1 MEDQLSTLY
10 RKIQQGKLS
19 DQQAAEQL
27 RKLLSESGE
36 QESSLLEPLQE
47 DREDDASEKT
57 IRYFKKVLS
66 SSLML
71 PERQID
77 AQAPLENYGI
87 DSVMVMKLTDQLEQQ
102 FGPLSKTLFY
112 EYQNIAELA
121 GYFMSHHRE
130 RLEKLTG
137 VQAKSNPDLQLRTSE
152 LESSTI
158 RKSESPNSLNKRQ
171 PSAGSRRKIPTATSA
186 GGESISEEHVH
197 SKSLDIAIIGMS
209 GRYPKS
215 SNLEQFWEN
224 LKHGKDCITEIP
236 EDRWDYRI
244 HTEMNGSKGKH
255 SGKWGGFLDG
265 VDRFDPLFFQ
275 ISPKEAER
283 IDPQERL
290 FLECVY
296 ETLQDAGYTREQAA
310 GPDAPPDQM
319 GNVGVFA
326 GVMYQEYQLYGAEAR
341 IAGRAP
347 LALNGNPASIAN
359 RVSYFCNFH
368 GPSMVVD
375 TMCSSSLT
383 AIHLAC
389 QSLSKKECRTAIA
402 GGVNV
407 SVHPNKYVMLTQ
419 GQFLSSKG
427 RCESFG
433 EGGDGYVP
441 GEGVGAVMLKPLNR
455 AIADGD
461 HIYGVI
467 KGTAVNHGGKTNG
480 YTVPNPARQAEVI
493 ETAVAEAGIDIT
505 DISYIEAHGTGTSLG
520 DPIEITG
527 LTQAFRKGKR
537 AESKCAIGS
546 AKSNIGHCESAAG
559 IAGLTKVLLQ
569 MQHRQLVPSIH
580 ADPPNPHIQF
590 DKTPFVVQKQ
600 LSDWDRKTID
610 PGDST
615 REVPRIAGIS
625 SFGAGGSNA
634 HIIVEEY
641 CPEQSD
647 MFLAEQDKPAKQQ
660 ALIVLS
666 ARNEDQ
672 LRELCERM
680 LSALRSNRY
689 QEEQLANIAYTLQ
702 TGREMMN
709 MRLGIVTGSLQELS
723 SKLESYCLG
732 DQDVDDMYVG
742 YAGDAQQPLS
752 ILSTDADMS
761 HTLMNWI
768 TKRKFGKLLEF
779 WVNGLNVDWNLL
791 HDGFRHYKI
800 SLPTY
805 PFAKERY
812 WVSDEPSVEFQM
824 KRDSS
829 PNGYA
834 GHIPFIHPLLHEN
847 KSNLS
852 EQKYVT
858 VLTGQEFY
866 LNDHRIGQERI
877 LPGAAYLE
885 MAHAAV
891 SDALGEQQ
899 GENVAVVLKN
909 HVWLRPLVVR
919 EKPVPLHIRLHAS
932 LEEQPIQ
939 YEMYSGVSADESSE
953 RVHSSG
959 YASIVS
965 LEPELAAAV
974 AINPGEIKAR
984 CNTKRLS
991 ADQCYK
997 IYEQG
1002 GLNYGLA
1009 HRLLVELNVGEGEV
1023 LGQLRLPSILKHE
1036 MQSYVLHPA
1045 ILDGAL
1051 QSAIGLW
1058 MEDKEEKEGKELENA
1073 NAMLPIPYAMD
1084 EIQVLSPCTEEMW
1097 AYVRYSSDSASFAA
1111 DAMPKLD
1118 IDLFSSTGVPCVLI
1132 QGLSCRA
1139 LKNNIVP
1146 GDEPHARTTAML
1158 VPRWEQTAAVLN
1170 KWKPAYDRHIVM
1182 LAEPW
1187 AELSEEIKER
1197 LKREQIS
1204 TEIVALGSQKVADIE
1219 NVGASSKRFA
1229 SASTQV
1235 LHVLQQLVSSSSIAE
1250 NVLIQLL
1257 YSRKDHFRLYSGLT
1271 GLLRTAALENPRIHV
1286 QFIEDME
1293 EGEGDYSESKIRPR
1307 KPRNANRAAELIIA
1321 NRESEHVCIGYRDAQ
1336 RKVLHWKSLHLPAE
1350 TDAMPWKNGGVYLIT
1365 GGAGGLGHIFAREIA
1380 SKVVNA
1386 TLILTGRSDISANQ
1400 QQAWESLKTNGT
1412 TIIYRQGDISREKDT
1427 SELVAYIQHSFG
1439 RLDGIIHSAGLTGDQ
1454 YILNKTKAE
1463 MEQVLAPKVAGTLH
1477 LDEAT
1482 RDMKLD
1488 FFILFSSISGVYG
1501 NPGQCDYAAANGYM
1515 GSYAQYRH
1523 QLMLAGKRQGRTL
1536 AIHWPLWKDGGMHL
1550 SPIEEKGLWESTGM
1564 RPLDLE
1570 TGIMLLYRAFQ
1581 STECEIIGVQG
1592 DIPKLISSL
1601 EARWNMNRTTQD
1613 IPFVSEASA
1622 MSVLQTLAAEL
1633 LGVGP
1638 DEISREADWLECG
1651 LDQPQLTL
1659 LAQRLNEQCGLDV
1672 SHVLFVEYPTLQS
1685 ASAFLNQRYP
1695 SAFPSAPFVPESVPL
1710 PRTSQTSLRAD
1721 RLAKQAQTTAADN
1734 ILAEA
1739 LNSFLKKALSAV
1751 LKVPAD
1757 QIVSHARLE
1766 EYGIDSI
1773 SITQLTDQLE
1783 GTFGPLSKTLL
1794 FEYQTLKELSGYLIK
1809 THRDTVNRLIQVP
1822 ALPYEER
1829 KKRSE
1834 KTKSARSGL
1843 QHLSFR
1849 AFQHPAQR
1857 PSAPADAQVR
1867 SLAKD
1872 IAIIGLAGRYP
1883 EADDLKQFWENMMQ
1897 GRDSVTEIPLDR
1909 WDYRLHMHH
1918 TNTNSPKPGSKWGGF
1933 LQGVDRFDPLFFH
1946 ISPREAQMMDPQE
1959 RLFLETAYE
1968 AIEDSGYTPE
1978 GLASATGDVWGNRVG
1993 VYVGVMYEEYQLY
2006 AAQAQAKGDSSV
2018 ALSGNP
2024 ASIANRISYY
2034 CNFNGPSMAV
2044 DTMCSSSLTA
2054 IHLACQS
2061 LILKECEVA
2070 VAGGVNVS
2078 IHPNKYILLNQGGFL
2093 SSEGRC
2099 KSFGAQGDGYVPGEG
2114 VGAVILKPLNK
2125 AIEDGDHIYGVIKG
2139 SALNHGGKT
2148 NGYTVPNPAAQ
2159 SCVIGRAIAEADIS
2173 ADTITYVEAHGT
2185 GTSLGDP
2192 IEVAGLSK
2200 AFAESTD
2207 QQQFC
2212 ALGSVKSNIGHAESA
2227 AGIAGLTKILLQL
2240 KHGQLVPSLHS
2251 DPANPHIDFAQ
2262 TPFRVQRDA
2271 EPWKPLQRMVNGKP
2285 VQIPRR
2291 AGLSSF
2297 GAGGSNAHLI
2307 IEEAHYHPH
2316 EGATFNEATRGGA
2329 FIIVLS
2335 ARTRSALRERA
2346 KRLLTAVNE
2355 KHLTGGAEEE
2365 PERWLER
2372 VAFTLQTGR
2381 QEMEERFGFV
2391 VRSVQELKERLQLF
2405 LGDENTNEQVDGIDG
2420 MYLGNVKSYQA
2431 VQAAI
2436 AMDEH
2441 FGEVV
2446 SRWLNEGIYGKV
2458 LDLWVKGIKADWSVL
2473 YPTRQPRRISLPG
2486 YPFERER
2493 CWFESTEEAAVP
2505 EHVHRLNSAAYA
2517 GIQKAAPERQMTAY
2531 HKDWQLAD
2539 IASISDV
2546 SDPVG
2551 MILILANRDSAS
2563 LAARLTEHFKHTV
2576 VLNEEQLDD
2585 PRHDRLQNEERLKH
2599 GLTGLID
2606 LTACMKQTTV
2616 DDACQEQI
2624 RTGWLQLV
2632 QDVIEVHGHE
2642 GMLLLLVTCGLE
2654 SFRNSKVNLAHAS
2667 RAGLFRMLQSEYRS
2681 IQSRHLDVDPSTSEE
2696 AKIECITTEF
2706 RQTDREPEIC
2716 YRDGKRWR
2724 SYMREI
2730 PYGAGMNQDI
2740 TESSTDPE
2748 RPFLEANQV
2757 LWITGGTRGLG
2768 MACARHFVKHHNVKR
2783 LLLTGR
2789 EAIPQREEWD
2799 AYASHDTATGAKIRS
2814 LLELEQ
2820 LGAEVLVTDIS
2831 LTNVNAIQAE
2841 LARVK
2846 RSIGPIGGVIHCAG
2860 NVDTANPAFIRKQA
2874 DAMQRVLDPKTSGV
2888 HALFHAFRHEPLRFF
2903 VLFSSVSSAMPSLG
2917 AGQSD
2922 YVMANAYMDY
2932 FAEAVSQESA
2942 ISPFPVISIQ
2952 WPSWQ
2957 ESGFGAVTSEAYR
2970 QSGLLGITDAEGMLW
2985 LDHIIRENRGPVI
2998 LPAVIASEH
3007 FHKREQQ
3014 AEQQAKEFLSEV
3026 QQLCTPLIPRPVERM
3041 TASLTEE
3048 LENRTG
3054 AWLKV
3059 LMAKELRLDESRLD
3073 EDTPFQHYGMDSILL
3088 VQVLTVMDRELQHV
3102 ATDPSLL
3109 LEHPT
3114 LRQLAKHLV
3123 RIYPESLTDLLMEPD
3138 SKLAENSNGTP
3149 SDVRSMTSI
3158 PPVQHAEQSKDGHT
3172 GLIESNDAVDEVQG
3186 KPAELEQTKKRD
3198 KIAIVGVACHFP
3210 DAENPAQYW
3219 SNLQKGKDSM
3229 TEIPAERLRLTGSS
3243 TNRNFASSRRIG
3255 AFIRDIEQ
3263 FDPEFFRITD
3273 TLAEQLDPLQR
3284 QLLEV
3289 SVEAAADAGY
3299 SRERLW
3305 NSQTGV
3311 FVGSRASNFSSK
3323 LGGSTKDTI
3332 VGIGQNFIAAH
3343 LSHFYNLKGPNMVVD
3358 TACSSSLTAVHLAVR
3373 SLLDG
3378 ECDLA
3383 FAGGVDI
3390 LLDDAPYEMLGA
3402 ASVLSPD
3409 SRCKTFSADAN
3420 GIGLGEGC
3428 GVVLLKPLSSAI
3440 ADQDAIY
3447 GVIDGTAIN
3456 NDGQT
3461 MGITTPNPEA
3471 QQELLEKAISH
3482 AGIHPSTISY
3492 IETHGTGTL
3501 IGDPIELKA
3510 LTGVFAKYT
3519 NQRQFCGVGSVKS
3532 NIGHLLSASGIAS
3545 LIKVLLSLAH
3555 RELPPTIHCDQ
3566 PNPRFQFGESPFYI
3580 VQQHQPWGS
3589 GPSDILRAGISA
3601 FGLGGNNAHVIVSNE
3616 GIPAERMVNLPLR
3629 FAESPFQ
3636 RKYCWPPVKTTES
3649 VETSSNVSPVL
3660 PMQQLPEHSE
3670 QSSFFDFI
3678 KL

>member
-27 RKLLSESGE
+27 QRLLSVSGE
-36 QESSLLEPLQE
+36 QESSLSEMPHE
-47 DREDDASEKT
+47 EKEDDTSEKA
-57 IRYFKKVLS
+57 IRYVKKILS

-77 AQAPLENYGI
+77 AHAPLENYGI

-130 RLEKLTG
+130 RLEQLTG
-137 VQAKSNPDLQLRTSE
+137 VQAKSNPDVQLRTSE

-158 RKSESPNSLNKRQ
+158 RKSESPNSFDMRQ
-171 PSAGSRRKIPTATSA
+171 RSAGSRRRIPAATNAS
-186 GGESISEEHVH
+186 GESTSEEHVH

-244 HTEMNGSKGKH
+244 HTEMNASKGKQ

-296 ETLQDAGYTREQAA
+296 ETLQDAGYTRGQAA
-310 GPDAPPDQM
+310 GPDAPPDQI

-341 IAGRAP
+341 IAGREP
-347 LALNGNPASIAN
+347 FALNGNPASIAN

-441 GEGVGAVMLKPLNR
+441 GEGVGAVMLKPLSR

-527 LTQAFRKGKR
+527 LTQAFRKGK
-537 AESKCAIGS
+537 AANSKCAIGS

-590 DKTPFVVQKQ
+590 DKTPFAVQKQ
-600 LSDWDRKTID
+600 LSDWDRITID
-610 PGDST
+610 SGDST
-615 REVPRIAGIS
+615 QEVPRIAGIS

-634 HIIVEEY
+634 HIIVQEY

-647 MFLAEQDKPAKQQ
+647 MLPIEQDKPAKQQ

-666 ARNEDQ
+666 ARNEKQ

-680 LSALRSNRY
+680 LTALRSNRY

-723 SKLESYCLG
+723 SKLESYCSG
-732 DQDVDDMYVG
+732 DQDMDDMYVG

-779 WVNGLNVDWNLL
+779 WVKGLNVDWNLL
-791 HDGFRHYKI
+791 HDGFTHHKI

-812 WVSDEPSVEFQM
+812 WVSGEPPVEFRM
-824 KRDSS
+824 KGDSS
-829 PNGYA
+829 LNGYS

-899 GENVAVVLKN
+899 GENVAVILKN
-909 HVWLRPLVVR
+909 HVWMRPLVVK
-919 EKPVPLHIRLHAS
+919 ETPVSLHIRLHAS
-932 LEEQPIQ
+932 LETQPIQ
-939 YEMYSGVSADESSE
+939 YEMYSEMSADGPGEN
-953 RVHSSG
+953 RVYSSG

-965 LEPELAAAV
+965 LEDELVAAMAV
-974 AINPGEIKAR
+974 NPGEIKAR
-984 CNTKRLS
+984 CNTKRFS
-991 ADQCYK
+991 ADQCYQM
-997 IYEQG
+997 YEQG
-1002 GLNYGLA
+1002 GLNYGPA
-1009 HRLLVELNVGEGEV
+1009 HRLLVELNVGAGEV
-1023 LGQLRLPSILKHE
+1023 LGQLRLPSVLKHE
-1036 MQSYVLHPA
+1036 MHSYVMHPA

-1058 MEDKEEKEGKELENA
+1058 MEDQEGKEGKELENA
-1073 NAMLPIPYAMD
+1073 NSMLPIPYAMD
-1084 EIQVLSPCTEEMW
+1084 ELQVLGSFTEEMW
-1097 AYVRYSSDSASFAA
+1097 AHVRYSSDSASSAA
-1111 DAMPKLD
+1111 HAMPRLD
-1118 IDLFSSTGVPCVLI
+1118 IDLFSSTGVPCVFI

-1139 LKNNIVP
+1139 LNNGIVP
-1146 GDEPHARTTAML
+1146 GAEPHGRATAML
-1158 VPRWEQTAAVLN
+1158 VPRWEKIAAVRN
-1170 KWKPAYDRHIVM
+1170 DWNHPFDRHIVM

-1187 AELSEEIKER
+1187 AGLAEEIKER
-1197 LKREQIS
+1197 LKQEELP
-1204 TEIVALGSQKVADIE
+1204 TEIVALGSEKIADID

-1235 LHVLQQLVSSSSIAE
+1235 LHVLQQLVSSPANAE

-1257 YSRKDHFRLYSGLT
+1257 YSREDHFQLYSGLT

-1286 QFIEDME
+1286 QFIEDMAE
-1293 EGEGDYSESKIRPR
+1293 VGSESKSRPR
-1307 KPRNANRAAELIIA
+1307 ETPNAKRAAELIKI
-1321 NRESEHVCIGYRDAQ
+1321 NRESEDISIGYQGAQ
-1336 RKVLHWKSLHLPAE
+1336 RQVLHWKALHLPAKTE
-1350 TDAMPWKNGGVYLIT
+1350 VMPWKNGGVYLIT

-1380 SKVVNA
+1380 SKVVNT
-1386 TLILTGRSDISANQ
+1386 TLVLTGRSDMSAKQ
-1400 QQAWESLKTNGT
+1400 EQVWEPLKTNGT

-1427 SELVAYIQHSFG
+1427 SELVAYIQHNFG

-1463 MEQVLAPKVAGTLH
+1463 MEKVMAPKVAGTFY

-1482 RDMKLD
+1482 RAMKLD
-1488 FFILFSSISGVYG
+1488 FFILFSSMSGVYG
-1501 NPGQCDYAAANGYM
+1501 NPGQCDYAAANAYM

-1550 SPIEEKGLWESTGM
+1550 SPVEEKALWENTGM
-1564 RPLDLE
+1564 RPLAIE
-1570 TGIMLLYRAFQ
+1570 AGITLLYKAFH

-1601 EARWNMNRTTQD
+1601 EARWNMNRATQD
-1613 IPFVSEASA
+1613 IPNVSEADA
-1622 MSVLQTLAAEL
+1622 MSVLQELAAEL

-1638 DEISREADWLECG
+1638 DEISREADWLEYG

-1659 LAQRLNEQCGLDV
+1659 LAQRLNERCGLDL

-1685 ASAFLNQRYP
+1685 ASAFLSQRYP
-1695 SAFPSAPFVPESVPL
+1695 SAFPSAPLVPESEPL
-1710 PRTSQTSLRAD
+1710 PRTSQTSLPTD
-1721 RLAKQAQTTAADN
+1721 RLAKHTQTTAADY

-1739 LNSFLKKALSAV
+1739 LDTFLKKALSAV

-1794 FEYQTLKELSGYLIK
+1794 FEYQTLKELREYLIK
-1809 THRDTVNRLIQVP
+1809 AHGDTVNRLISVP
-1822 ALPYEER
+1822 ELPCEER
-1829 KKRSE
+1829 KERSD
-1834 KTKSARSGL
+1834 KTKTARAGL
-1843 QHLSFR
+1843 QHPPFR
-1849 AFQHPAQR
+1849 AFQRPAQ
-1857 PSAPADAQVR
+1857 SSSVPADAQVR

-1872 IAIIGLAGRYP
+1872 IAIIGLSGRYP
-1883 EADDLKQFWENMMQ
+1883 EANDLEQFWENLMQ

-1909 WDYRLHMHH
+1909 WDHRLHMHH
-1918 TNTNSPKPGSKWGGF
+1918 ADPNSPKPGSKWGGF

-1959 RLFLETAYE
+1959 RLFLETAYD
-1968 AIEDSGYTPE
+1968 AIEDAGYTPE
-1978 GLASATGDVWGNRVG
+1978 GLASATGDTWGNKVG

-2006 AAQAQAKGDSSV
+2006 AAQAQAKGDSSI

-2061 LILKECEVA
+2061 LVLKECEVA

-2099 KSFGAQGDGYVPGEG
+2099 KSFGAQGDGYVPSEG

-2251 DPANPHIDFAQ
+2251 DPANPNIDFAQ

-2271 EPWKPLQRMVNGKP
+2271 EAWKPLQRMEDGKL

-2307 IEEAHYHPH
+2307 IEEADYPPH
-2316 EGATFNEATRGGA
+2316 EEGSLNEATRGGA
-2329 FIIVLS
+2329 AIIVLS

-2346 KRLLTAVNE
+2346 RRLLTAVDE
-2355 KHLTGGAEEE
+2355 KHLTGGATEE
-2365 PERWLER
+2365 PECLLER
-2372 VAFTLQTGR
+2372 LAFTLQTGR
-2381 QEMEERFGFV
+2381 QEMEERLGFV
-2391 VRSVQELKERLQLF
+2391 VRSVQELKERLHLF
-2405 LGDENTNEQVDGIDG
+2405 LGNENINEALDGIDG
-2420 MYLGNVKSYQA
+2420 MYLGNIKSYQA

-2446 SRWLNEGIYGKV
+2446 SRWLNEGLYGKV

-2473 YPTRQPRRISLPG
+2473 YSTEQPRRISLPG

-2493 CWFESTEEAAVP
+2493 CWFELPEEAAIR
-2505 EHVHRLNSAAYA
+2505 EHVDRLNSAVSA

-2539 IASISDV
+2539 IASMSDERN
-2546 SDPVG
+2546 SAG
-2551 MILILANRDSAS
+2551 KILILANRESAA

-2585 PRHDRLQNEERLKH
+2585 PGRHWLEDEERLKH

-2606 LTACMKQTTV
+2606 LTACMSQITV
-2616 DDACQEQI
+2616 DDSCAEQI
-2624 RTGWLQLV
+2624 RPAWLKLM
-2632 QDVIEVHGHE
+2632 QDVIEIHGHE
-2642 GMLLLLVTCGLE
+2642 GMLLLLVTNGLE

-2667 RAGLFRMLQSEYRS
+2667 RAGLFRMLQAEYRS
-2681 IQSRHLDVDPSTSEE
+2681 IQSRHLDVDPSASEE
-2696 AKIECITTEF
+2696 AKIKCITTEF

-2724 SYMREI
+2724 SYMRELS
-2730 PYGAGMNQDI
+2730 YGESINNNV
-2740 TESSTDPE
+2740 TESSIDPE
-2748 RPFLEANQV
+2748 RPILEANQV

-2789 EAIPQREEWD
+2789 EAIPQREEWE
-2799 AYASHDTATGAKIRS
+2799 AYASHDTAIGTKIRS
-2814 LLELEQ
+2814 LLELEH

-2831 LTNVNAIQAE
+2831 LTNESAIQAE

-2846 RSIGPIGGVIHCAG
+2846 RTMGPVGGIIHCAG
-2860 NVDTANPAFIRKQA
+2860 NVDHANPAFIRKQA
-2874 DAMQRVLDPKTSGV
+2874 DAIQRVLDPKTGGM
-2888 HALFHAFRHEPLRFF
+2888 HALYHALRHEPLRFF

-2942 ISPFPVISIQ
+2942 INPFPVISIQ

-2970 QSGLLGITDAEGMLW
+2970 QSGLLSITDAEGMLW
-2985 LDHIIRENRGPVI
+2985 LDRIIRENRGPVI
-2998 LPAVIASEH
+2998 LPAVVASQTV
-3007 FHKREQQ
+3007 HKAEQQ
-3014 AEQQAKEFLSEV
+3014 AEHQAEASLSEA
-3026 QQLCTPLIPRPVERM
+3026 QKMSIPLIPRPVERM

-3048 LENRTG
+3048 LENRTL
-3054 AWLKV
+3054 AWLKA

-3088 VQVLTVMDRELQHV
+3088 VQVLTVMDRQLQHV
-3102 ATDPSLL
+3102 AIDPSLL

-3123 RIYPESLTDLLMEPD
+3123 RIYPESLADLLMEAN
-3138 SKLAENSNGTP
+3138 SKLGGNSTEKP
-3149 SDVRSMTSI
+3149 SDVRSAHSI
-3158 PPVQHAEQSKDGHT
+3158 PVQHAEPDMEVRT
-3172 GLIESNDAVDEVQG
+3172 GLNELNDPVDEAYE

-3210 DAENPAQYW
+3210 DADNPAQFW
-3219 SNLQKGKDSM
+3219 SNLQKGRDSM

-3243 TNRNFASSRRIG
+3243 THRTSASSKRIG

-3263 FDPEFFRITD
+3263 FDPEFFRMTD

-3428 GVVLLKPLSSAI
+3428 GVVLLKPLSQAI
-3440 ADQDAIY
+3440 ADQDTIY
-3447 GVIDGTAIN
+3447 GVIDGTSIN

-3471 QQELLEKAISH
+3471 QQELLEKAMSN
-3482 AGIHPSTISY
+3482 ASIHPSTISY

-3580 VQQHQPWGS
+3580 VQQHQPWGN
-3589 GPSDILRAGISA
+3589 GPSDTLRAGISA
-3601 FGLGGNNAHVIVSNE
+3601 FGLGGNNAHIIVSNE
-3616 GIPAERMVNLPLR
+3616 GIPAERMVSLPLR
-3629 FAESPFQ
+3629 SPDSPFQ
-3636 RKYCWPPVKTTES
+3636 RKYCWPPVKATES
-3649 VETSSNVSPVL
+3649 VETSSIVSAAS
-3660 PMQQLPEHSE
+3660 PMQQLSE
-3670 QSSFFDFI
+3670 QSEHSSFFDFI